1 MVVETDRSGGGL
13 ELRRT
18 KDYVLDWVRSETKER
33 PKREWVD
40 SFSSPG
46 YSRKTGFVQVPK
58 VEAKVCWKGKVLWGA
73 SQEE

>member
-33 PKREWVD
+33 P
-40 SFSSPG
+40 
-46 YSRKTGFVQVPK
+46 
-58 VEAKVCWKGKVLWGA
+58 
-73 SQEE
+73 